1 MISGCLTRRTQYREP
16 RTVAKSTK
24 DSKPALNSKLVEKI
38 LAEIKEEEIVA
49 MCCDVINIPS
59 ATGEELHM
67 AEYMQ
72 AVLRQLE
79 LAVTWQEVEDGR
91 ANVIGRWNGRDVCF
105 VVLAEK
111 EPTGRWR
118 GCCQFRRI

>member
-1 MISGCLTRRTQYREP
+1 
-16 RTVAKSTK
+16 VAKSTK

-49 MCCDVINIPS
+49 MCCDVINIQSP
-59 ATGEELHM
+59 TGEELHM

-72 AVLRQLE
+72 AVLRQLG

-91 ANVIGRWNGRDVCF
+91 QWRRQEPDVQRPHGYF
-105 VVLAEK
+105 EH
-111 EPTGRWR
+111 RS
-118 GCCQFRRI
+118 RRFPDRHRI